1 MNHLLT
7 HDTLWLSRRHLD
19 QSLTD
24 LLQLVLNSYLKKKRH
39 DTRDINRDVYE
50 WVSDLEFPRL
60 PDIHVG

>member
-1 MNHLLT
+1 MNLLLT
-7 HDTLWLSRRHLD
+7 HDTLWLSRRNLD
-19 QSLTD
+19 QSLSD
-24 LLQLVLNSYLKKKRH
+24 LLQIVLNSYLKKKRH